1 MPLVLGEVRKGA
13 PLKECV
19 ICRWL
24 QIGHMSRSPNIEQFG
39 RATVELH
46 VAKEQISELQM
57 ELAGKRNKVTN
68 DKLALI
74 ALQNTQRASVKA
86 SIHCI

>member
-1 MPLVLGEVRKGA
+1 M
-13 PLKECV
+13 CD
-19 ICRWL
+19 L
-24 QIGHMSRSPNIEQFG
+24 QVATDRAYELQEQFG
-39 RATVELH
+39 RATVDLH

-57 ELAGKRNKVTN
+57 ELAGKRTKVTN

-74 ALQNTQRASVKA
+74 ALQNTHRASVKA